1 MHWEY
6 SNLSFQEH
14 GMVTL
19 PQFDRRIF
27 DAETLKKEKTSLL
40 SACTSVNNFHQWSAS
55 KAWQYC

>member
-14 GMVTL
+14 DMVTL

-27 DAETLKKEKTSLL
+27 DAGL
-40 SACTSVNNFHQWSAS
+40 
-55 KAWQYC
+55 

>member
-19 PQFDRRIF
+19 PQFDHRIF
-27 DAETLKKEKTSLL
+27 DAETLKKRE
-40 SACTSVNNFHQWSAS
+40 NFTP
-55 KAWQYC
+55 KCLYFR

>member
-27 DAETLKKEKTSLL
+27 DAET
-40 SACTSVNNFHQWSAS
+40 
-55 KAWQYC
+55 

>member
-27 DAETLKKEKTSLL
+27 DAETLKKRENFTLRSEVFSLKKRE
-40 SACTSVNNFHQWSAS
+40 NFTP
-55 KAWQYC
+55 KCLYFR